1 MRDTTHLLDELTHLL
16 QRHADAPVTR
26 SVLPGLVLSKY
37 TRPTEALMVMA
48 EPALALV
55 VQGAK
60 HVTLGDR
67 TYRYAP
73 GQYLIYLVDLPLT
86 SRVVE
91 ASPDRPLLGLG
102 LALKPESIAALM
114 LDGGAPPRRDANQ
127 RGIAVSEL
135 DSDLLD
141 PVTRLVRLLDRPAD
155 IPVLAPAI
163 EREILWRLMNG
174 DQGGMVRRL
183 GLAGSRTM
191 QVTRAIKWIRSHYAE
206 TIRIETLAEVAGMSM
221 TSLHRH
227 FLATTAMSPIQ
238 YQKQVRLQ
246 MARALL
252 LSAPRGVA
260 QVGLEVGYDSPSQF
274 SREYRRLFGRPPSED
289 GALLRASRA
298 A

>member
-1 MRDTTHLLDELTHLL
+1 
-16 QRHADAPVTR
+16 V
-26 SVLPGLVLSKY
+26 PGLVLSTY
-37 TRPTEALMVMA
+37 TRPTDTVMTIA

-55 VQGAK
+55 VRGAK
-60 HVTLGDR
+60 DVTLGDR
-67 TYRYAP
+67 TYRYGP

-86 SRVVE
+86 SRVVD

-102 LALKPESIAALM
+102 LALKPESIAALL
-114 LDGGAPPRRDANQ
+114 LDAGAAPRRDAER
-127 RGIAVSEL
+127 RGIAVGEL
-135 DSDLLD
+135 DTDLLD

-163 EREILWRLMNG
+163 EREILWRLLNG
-174 DQGGMVRRL
+174 SQGGMVRRL
-183 GLAGSRTM
+183 GLADGRTM
-191 QVTRAIKWIRSHYAE
+191 QVSRAIKWIRSHYAE
-206 TIRIETLAEVAGMSM
+206 TIRIETLAAVAGMSM

-252 LSAPRGVA
+252 LSSPRGVA

-289 GALLRASRA
+289 GALLRRS
-298 A
+298 